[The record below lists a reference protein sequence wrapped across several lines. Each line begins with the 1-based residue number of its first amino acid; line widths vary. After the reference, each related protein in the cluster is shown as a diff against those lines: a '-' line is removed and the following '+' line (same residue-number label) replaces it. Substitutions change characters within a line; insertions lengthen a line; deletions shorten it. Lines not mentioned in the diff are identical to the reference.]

1 MAFNPASATPAAAET
16 AAGDWAESP
25 AVLALSD
32 ARLARPAPMT
42 AAKDRLD
49 VQLLTEIGIIN
60 QLSVTLMERT
70 IPAGMSAAQ
79 FGVLS
84 HFVRRGGEESP
95 AQLAGAFQVTK
106 GAMTNTLQRLEA
118 QGFVKILGDAADGRK
133 KRVSLTPEGAR
144 AYDTA
149 VMAMRPHMEA
159 LRGAFTDAEFAAA
172 LPFLKALRIWLD
184 ENR

>member
-1 MAFNPASATPAAAET
+1 MDLKDPGQGPDGQQPE
-16 AAGDWAESP
+16 AGDWTGSAPMAGS
-25 AVLALSD
+25 SH
-32 ARLARPAPMT
+32 ARASRPASMM

-49 VQLLTEIGIIN
+49 VQLLTEISIIN

-95 AQLAGAFQVTK
+95 AQLASAFQVTK

-118 QGFVKILGDAADGRK
+118 HGFVRIVGDATDGRK

-144 AYDTA
+144 AFDTA
-149 VMAMRPHMEA
+149 VLAMRPHMEA
-159 LRGAFTDAEFAAA
+159 LRSAFTDSEFAAA

>member
-1 MAFNPASATPAAAET
+1 MDFDSARTDLRAAEPAT
-16 AAGDWAESP
+16 GDWAESP
-25 AVLALSD
+25 AVLAFPN
-32 ARLARPAPMT
+32 ARLALPSSMT

-60 QLSVTLMERT
+60 QLSVTLLERT

-95 AQLAGAFQVTK
+95 AQLASAFQVTK

-118 QGFVKILGDAADGRK
+118 QGFVGIVGDASDGRK
-133 KRVSLTPEGAR
+133 KRVSLTPEGAK
-144 AYDTA
+144 AFDTA
-149 VMAMRPHMEA
+149 VLAMRPHMEA
-159 LRGAFTDAEFAAA
+159 LRSAFTDSEFAAA
-172 LPFLKALRIWLD
+172 LPFLKALRVWLD